1 MLIRHKLIFSAV
13 VSIGALVAMFI
24 LKEYSAMVQSEL
36 SHSSALVQ
44 QVDNHVL
51 QLRKNEKD
59 FFARRDMQYVDKH
72 REVYQSIT
80 PLMQQLVAL
89 FQRYQLPTTEAD
101 TLKNELERYYR
112 QFTDV
117 AALQQQIGLTPKTG
131 LYGELRDAVHQVETL
146 LDQHRSDALLV
157 MMLQLRRNE
166 KDFMLRRDAKY
177 VDTFNGNFDRFMT
190 QLNNSDLDASVT
202 AEISQLIQ
210 AYKSAFLKLVAAE
223 TALGLDETSGK
234 MDVLRQVIASTEQ
247 STEQLLQQAEARIAD
262 EQQATFTWGLVLFGL
277 ITVVVLWGTVITIL
291 SIVRPVNSITSAIA
305 QIEHSKNLALR
316 CEVSSNDE
324 LGEIS
329 RHFNNMVSSFQQLIQ
344 QVLTSVETI
353 KDACNQLSE
362 NSQKTS
368 SGVTQQLT
376 ETDMVATAITEMG
389 STVDEIARNT
399 EQAASRA
406 SLSHQNALLGQ
417 RGVEQ
422 SIEQIQALAAQLNNS
437 ATIVGELEQDSQTI
451 GSVLEVIRGI
461 AEQTNLLALNAA
473 IEAAR
478 AGDLGRG
485 FAVVADEVRNL
496 AMRTQESTEE
506 IAGIIQTLQNRTGTI
521 VKTMRQSQ
529 HQGTES
535 AEQSAKAGSLLG
547 DITVDITEIM
557 DMNTQI
563 AAAVEEQSTVA
574 AEINR
579 NVVAIRDIA
588 EASALAAN
596 DNAEASEQ
604 VRHLANGLYQS
615 VSQFRT

>member
-1 MLIRHKLIFSAV
+1 MLIRHKLILSAV
-13 VSIGALVAMFI
+13 VSIGALVAMFA

-36 SHSSALVQ
+36 SQSSALVQ

-51 QLRKNEKD
+51 QLRKQEKD

-72 REVYQSIT
+72 REVYQSIA
-80 PLMQQLVAL
+80 PLMQQLVTL
-89 FQRYQLPTTEAD
+89 FHQYDLPTAEVD
-101 TLKNELERYYR
+101 TLQNELARYYR
-112 QFTDV
+112 QFAEV
-117 AALQQQIGLTPKTG
+117 AELQQQIGLTPTTG
-131 LYGELRDAVHQVETL
+131 LYGDLRSAVHQVETL
-146 LDQHRSDALLV
+146 LDKHQSDALLV
-157 MMLQLRRNE
+157 KMLQLRRNE
-166 KDFMLRRDAKY
+166 KDFMLRRDVKY
-177 VDTFNGNFDRFMT
+177 VETFKGNFDQF
-190 QLNNSDLDASVT
+190 
-202 AEISQLIQ
+202 ISQLNASELDTAVRAEIEPLIQ
-210 AYKSAFLKLVAAE
+210 SYKSAFLKLVDAE
-223 TALGLDETSGK
+223 TVLGLDEHSGK
-234 MDVLRQVIASTEQ
+234 MDVLRAVIASTEQ
-247 STEQLLQQAEARIAD
+247 STEQLLQQAEARIAA
-262 EQQATFTWGLVLFGL
+262 EQQATFKWGLILFAI
-277 ITVVVLWGTVITIL
+277 ITVAMLWGTVLTIL
-291 SIVRPVNSITSAIA
+291 SIIRPVNSITSAIA
-305 QIEHSKNLALR
+305 KIEHSKDLSLR
-316 CEVSSNDE
+316 CEVRSNDE

-329 RHFNNMVSSFQQLIQ
+329 RHFNNMVGSFQQVIQ
-344 QVLTSVETI
+344 QVLGSVDTI
-353 KDACNQLSE
+353 KDACNQLSD
-362 NSQKTS
+362 NSQLAS

-389 STVDEIARNT
+389 STVEEIARNT

-417 RGVEQ
+417 QGVEQ
-422 SIEQIQALAAQLNNS
+422 SIAQIQALAAQLNDS
-437 ATIVGELEQDSQTI
+437 AKIVSELEQDSQTI

-547 DITVDITEIM
+547 EITGDITEIM

-563 AAAVEEQSTVA
+563 AAAVEQQSTVA

-588 EASALAAN
+588 EASAQAAN
-596 DNAEASEQ
+596 DNAKASEQ
-604 VRHLANGLYQS
+604 VRQLANGLHQS
-615 VSQFRT
+615 VSQFST